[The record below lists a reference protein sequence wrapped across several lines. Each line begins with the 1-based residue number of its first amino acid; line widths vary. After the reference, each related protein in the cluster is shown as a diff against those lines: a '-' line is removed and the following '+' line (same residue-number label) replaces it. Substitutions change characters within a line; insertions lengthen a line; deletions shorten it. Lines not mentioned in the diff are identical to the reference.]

1 MECIVLKD
9 QCLRDNKFILG
20 FVGIKQ
26 RKGLSSYYFICEPH
40 SDIFCFICPSL
51 ESKYEFKCIEIT

>member
-9 QCLRDNKFILG
+9 QCLGDNKFILG

-26 RKGLSSYYFICEPH
+26 RKGLSSYYFIREPH
-40 SDIFCFICPSL
+40 GDIF
-51 ESKYEFKCIEIT
+51 

>member
-9 QCLRDNKFILG
+9 QCLWDNKFILG

-26 RKGLSSYYFICEPH
+26 RKGQLLLFY
-40 SDIFCFICPSL
+40 
-51 ESKYEFKCIEIT
+51 T